1 MSLWC
6 SFVTGISG
14 DALYFPFLLG
24 LCVFSVFNLAAEL
37 IMDAQV
43 ENLGDCNLL
52 LANEL
57 CHFSPVFLLQRIGVG
72 RCLSAV
78 WAW

>member
-6 SFVTGISG
+6 SFVTGIRWRC
-14 DALYFPFLLG
+14 ALFSLSSWVM
-24 LCVFSVFNLAAEL
+24 CFSVFNLAAEL

-57 CHFSPVFLLQRIGVG
+57 CHFSPVFLLQRIEVG
-72 RCLSAV
+72 SCSSVV
-78 WAW
+78 WA